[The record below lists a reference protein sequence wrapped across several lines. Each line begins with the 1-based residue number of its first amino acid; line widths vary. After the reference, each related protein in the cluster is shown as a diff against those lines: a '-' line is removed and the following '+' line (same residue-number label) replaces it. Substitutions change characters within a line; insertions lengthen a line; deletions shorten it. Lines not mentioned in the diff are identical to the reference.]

1 MKTKPKKLRKI
12 AVIAGSKTDIPAI
25 REGINLLRIAKRQKK
40 IVWEIFDVCSAH
52 RNPKELKKFLREY
65 KKKKIDVLIAAAG
78 KLAALLGDAD
88 AIGRNELKNSVTHIV
103 AVPLKGKIEEA
114 SMAAYLSAKQVP
126 NSQFIFQE

>member
-65 KKKKIDVLIAAAG
+65 LRIVG
-78 KLAALLGDAD
+78 KNQLF
-88 AIGRNELKNSVTHIV
+88 V
-103 AVPLKGKIEEA
+103 AVLLEILVFEILFEI
-114 SMAAYLSAKQVP
+114 KQWL
-126 NSQFIFQE
+126 